1 VHRRARGRGPGQL
14 IVADRGTGPADRR
27 GEGGTAEG
35 PVPDHVPDDDIRED
49 ELAGLVAHG
58 EESRARGRRIR
69 ISLAAAVVVVALVVA
84 GLLVGRVTAPVSAL
98 TPSTNSAEAGFSR
111 DMQVHHEQAVQM
123 SLLIIDRTD
132 DPEVKLNAQDIAQA
146 QSQQAGQMY
155 AFLTSWGLDQAPS
168 QPRMTW
174 MTLPTLDGRADH
186 GAMDMTPGGTM
197 PGLASEGDIDELRSL
212 TGVEAERQYLTLMIA
227 HHRGGVEMAQALL
240 ERSRNPLVTDLANGM
255 VTVQDKEILYM
266 QQLLDARS

>member
-1 VHRRARGRGPGQL
+1 VHRRARGRGPGRL
-14 IVADRGTGPADRR
+14 TVTDRGSGSTGAGSSGRPDGDVA
-27 GEGGTAEG
+27 
-35 PVPDHVPDDDIRED
+35 VDHVPDDDIREE
-49 ELAGLVAHG
+49 ELEGLVAHG

-69 ISLAAAVVVVALVVA
+69 VGLAAGVVAIALVVA

-132 DPEVKLNAQDIAQA
+132 DPEVKLIAQDIAQA

-168 QPRMTW
+168 QARMTW
-174 MTLPTLDGRADH
+174 MTLPVLDGATDH
-186 GAMDMTPGGTM
+186 ASMDMTPGARM
-197 PGLASEGDIDELRSL
+197 PGLASPADLEELSGL
-212 TGVEAERQYLTLMIA
+212 TGVDAERKYLTLMIA

-240 ERSRNPLVTDLANGM
+240 ERSRNPLVTDLATGM
-255 VTVQDKEILYM
+255 VAVQDKEILYM

>member
-1 VHRRARGRGPGQL
+1 MHRRPRGRGPGL
-14 IVADRGTGPADRR
+14 LTVADRGSDASDPRP
-27 GEGGTAEG
+27 EGDA
-35 PVPDHVPDDDIRED
+35 VVDHVPDDDIREE
-49 ELAGLVAHG
+49 ELQGLVAHG
-58 EESRARGRRIR
+58 EESRARGRRLR
-69 ISLAAAVVVVALVVA
+69 IGLAAGIVAVALVVA

-123 SLLIIDRTD
+123 SLMIIDRTD
-132 DPEVKLNAQDIAQA
+132 DPEVKLIAQDIAQA

-174 MTLPTLDGRADH
+174 MTLPTLDGKTDH
-186 GAMDMTPGGTM
+186 SSMDMTPGATM
-197 PGLASEGDIDELRSL
+197 PGLASQADLEELQGL
-212 TGVEAERQYLTLMIA
+212 TGVDAERKFLTLMIA

-240 ERSRNPLVTDLANGM
+240 DRSRNPLVTDLANGM
-255 VTVQDKEILYM
+255 VMIQDKEILYM

>member
-1 VHRRARGRGPGQL
+1 VHRRARGRGPGRL
-14 IVADRGTGPADRR
+14 TVTDRGPGPSGTGPS
-27 GEGGTAEG
+27 GTGSSGRPDGDVA
-35 PVPDHVPDDDIRED
+35 VDHVPDDDIREE
-49 ELAGLVAHG
+49 ELEGLVAHG

-69 ISLAAAVVVVALVVA
+69 IGLAAGVVAVALVVA

-123 SLLIIDRTD
+123 SLMVIDRTD
-132 DPEVKLNAQDIAQA
+132 DPEVKLIAQDIAQA

-168 QPRMTW
+168 QARMTW
-174 MTLPTLDGRADH
+174 MTLPTLDGRTDH
-186 GAMDMTPGGTM
+186 ASMDMTPGARM
-197 PGLASEGDIDELRSL
+197 PGLA
-212 TGVEAERQYLTLMIA
+212 AEREYLTLMIA

-240 ERSRNPLVTDLANGM
+240 ERSRNPLVTDLATGM
-255 VTVQDKEILYM
+255 VAVQDKEILYM